1 MLYLPLVVLSRYG
14 YKVYSFTLP
23 INSKSTFFSYQSRD
37 RCTIHPAA
45 LQEFASSTLLCFF
58 IPLRPGPHLVGA
70 HSAWMPHIFFFALF
84 SSWFSQVFPPFLLP
98 IGNGRKTSGIRL
110 REPPPAFN
118 CAHAAKRSGVKKHQ
132 RLSFT
137 FVCGAICTIEKCTT
151 EPLGVKKTYAFQYRS
166 PSFKLHLGHHM
177 HFSRAFT
184 SFFPVF

>member
-1 MLYLPLVVLSRYG
+1 MGTKYTHSHCLSTANPRFLVI
-14 YKVYSFTLP
+14 KVVTGAP
-23 INSKSTFFSYQSRD
+23 
-37 RCTIHPAA
+37 
-45 LQEFASSTLLCFF
+45 STLLPCRNLPPPPFYAF
-58 IPLRPGPHLVGA
+58 SYHLGQV
-70 HSAWMPHIFFFALF
+70 HTWSEHILHECHTFFFCTF
-84 SSWFSQVFPPFLLP
+84 FFVVCTRFPPFLLL

-118 CAHAAKRSGVKKHQ
+118 CAHVAKRSGVKKHQ

-151 EPLGVKKTYAFQYRS
+151 KPLGVKNTYAFQYRS

-177 HFSRAFT
+177 HFPCAFT